1 MRYVDPDGRW
11 TESMKNAVKNAVK
24 LEKTYTHGTWN
35 NQTKTTEN
43 AWDCDVFV
51 EYIINDKESGAS
63 LPTTF
68 KTASETT
75 VANHLKNM
83 KDELKKSPEKGSN
96 IVFHGGNHAMLLG
109 VNDDGSVDAVHIS
122 SSNKDKK
129 TFESHWKTLA
139 DFENHW
145 KKQGNGDLKYV
156 PLNDYVPFSNN
167 NSNKITKNE
176 NEESGK

>member
-35 NQTKTTEN
+35 NETKTTEN

-51 EYIINDKESGAS
+51 EYIINDKDSGAS

-129 TFESHWKTLA
+129 AFESHWKTLA

-156 PLNDYVPFSNN
+156 SLNDYVPPINN
-167 NSNKITKNE
+167 SSNKITKNE

>member
-1 MRYVDPDGRW
+1 MW
-11 TESMKNAVKNAVK
+11 TDKMKIAVENALA
-24 LEKTYTHGTWN
+24 LDKTYTHGTWN
-35 NQTKTTEN
+35 NETKITEN

-51 EYIINDKESGAS
+51 EYIINDKDSGAS
-63 LPTTF
+63 LPPTF

-109 VNDDGSVDAVHIS
+109 LNDDGSVDVVHIS
-122 SSNKDKK
+122 SSNKEKK
-129 TFESHWKTLA
+129 AFESHWKTLA

-145 KKQGNGDLKYV
+145 KKQGNGDLRYV

-167 NSNKITKNE
+167 SSNKNTVNV